1 MVQRTLS
8 SLVVLVASLG
18 FVGLVG
24 SSPASAAPSY
34 ADRMESS
41 VVGSTNDKRVPRG
54 RQAVRGNACI
64 DRMAERWARHLAQT
78 NTLTHRRL
86 GRVLSQCDRSYVSE
100 NLAKYPVRSGMTAA
114 QVARGTVQA
123 WMESDGAPPQPVV
136 LQAARDRGRRG
147 QERQRQQL
155 DHRPELRPLTDPRRA
170 RGPAGAPLA
179 GSAPA

>member
-1 MVQRTLS
+1 MVQRILS
-8 SLVVLVASLG
+8 SLVVLVAS
-18 FVGLVG
+18 FEIVGLVG
-24 SSPASAAPSY
+24 SSPAAAAPTY
-34 ADRMESS
+34 ANRMESS

-64 DRMAERWARHLAQT
+64 DRMAERWARHLASN

-123 WMESDGAPPQPVV
+123 WMESTAHRRNLLSFKPRVIGVGV
-136 LQAARDRGRRG
+136 ARSANGNNWIIV
-147 QERQRQQL
+147 QNF
-155 DHRPELRPLTDPRRA
+155 A
-170 RGPAGAPLA
+170 R
-179 GSAPA
+179 

>member
-1 MVQRTLS
+1 MVQRTLK
-8 SLVVLVASLG
+8 SLVVLVASIGL
-18 FVGLVG
+18 VGLVG

-34 ADRMESS
+34 ADRMESA

-64 DRMAERWARHLAQT
+64 DRMAERWARHLAQS

-123 WMESDGAPPQPVV
+123 WMESAGHRRNLLSYKPRVIGVGVARSANGNNWIVV
-136 LQAARDRGRRG
+136 QNFAR
-147 QERQRQQL
+147 
-155 DHRPELRPLTDPRRA
+155 
-170 RGPAGAPLA
+170 
-179 GSAPA
+179 